1 MNLLVQN
8 NYLHSD
14 LGRFT
19 CAIGRA
25 GLTTNKIE
33 GDHKTPVGEFKFKK
47 IYYRKDKLGE
57 MIFQIPFAII
67 AENDGWCDD
76 PKSKLY
82 NQHVQFPFDASAERL
97 FRDDDLY
104 DIICVLN
111 YNTNP
116 IVPGKGSAIFLHI
129 CKPNFA
135 GTEGCVAIEK
145 KNILKLVNL
154 IDFNTKLIIKV

>member
-1 MNLLVQN
+1 VNLLVQN
-8 NYLHSD
+8 NYLYSD
-14 LGRFT
+14 LGQFA
-19 CAIGRA
+19 CAIGRG

-57 MIFQIPFAII
+57 MTFKIPYVII
-67 AENDGWCDD
+67 GENDGWCDD

-82 NQHVQFPFDASAERL
+82 NQHVQFPFDSSAEKL

-104 DIICVLN
+104 DLLCVINHNTDPII
-111 YNTNP
+111 
-116 IVPGKGSAIFLHI
+116 PGKGSAIFLHI
-129 CKPNFA
+129 SKPNFE

-145 KNILKLVNL
+145 ENIIELAKK
-154 IDFNTKLIIKV
+154 IDLTTRLIIKN

>member
-14 LGRFT
+14 LGRFA

-82 NQHVQFPFDASAERL
+82 NQHVQFPFDSSAEKL

-154 IDFNTKLIIKV
+154 IDFNTKLIIRV

>member
-47 IYYRKDKLGE
+47 IYYRKDRLGE
-57 MIFQIPFAII
+57 MLFKIPFAII
-67 AENDGWCDD
+67 EENDGWCDD

-82 NQHVQFPFDASAERL
+82 NQHIQFPFDASAERL

>member
-14 LGRFT
+14 LGRFV

-33 GDHKTPVGEFKFKK
+33 GDHKTPVCEFKFKK

-57 MIFQIPFAII
+57 MTFKIPFVII
-67 AENDGWCDD
+67 GENDGWCDD

-82 NQHVQFPFDASAERL
+82 NQHVQFPFDSSAEKL

-116 IVPGKGSAIFLHI
+116 IVPGKGSAIFLHVAH
-129 CKPNFA
+129 KDYR
-135 GTEGCVAIEK
+135 GTQGCVALS
-145 KNILKLVNL
+145 KNHLLEIAPQINKDTI
-154 IDFNTKLIIKV
+154 IDIKN

>member
-67 AENDGWCDD
+67 EENDGWCDD

-82 NQHVQFPFDASAERL
+82 NQHVQFPFDASAEKL

-104 DIICVLN
+104 DLLCVINHNTDPII
-111 YNTNP
+111 
-116 IVPGKGSAIFLHI
+116 PGKGSAIFLHI
-129 CKPNFA
+129 SKPNFE

-145 KNILKLVNL
+145 ENIIELAKK
-154 IDFNTKLIIKV
+154 IDLTTKLIIKN

>member
-14 LGRFT
+14 LGRFA
-19 CAIGRA
+19 CVIGRA

-57 MIFQIPFAII
+57 MTFKIPFVII
-67 AENDGWCDD
+67 GENDGWCDD

-82 NQHVQFPFDASAERL
+82 NQHVQFPFNASAERL

-154 IDFNTKLIIKV
+154 IDLNTKLIIKV

>member
-8 NYLHSD
+8 NYLYSD
-14 LGRFT
+14 LGRFS

-67 AENDGWCDD
+67 TENDGWCDD

-82 NQHVQFPFDASAERL
+82 NQHIQFPFEASAEKL

-129 CKPNFA
+129 CKSNLA

-154 IDFNTKLIIKV
+154 IDFNTKLIVNS

>member
-14 LGRFT
+14 LGRFA
-19 CAIGRA
+19 CAIGRD

-57 MIFQIPFAII
+57 MVSLIYLLQLLKKMMDGVMIQKANSTINILNFLLMQVLRNYSEMMIFMIYYVLLII
-67 AENDGWCDD
+67 TLTL
-76 PKSKLY
+76 LY
-82 NQHVQFPFDASAERL
+82 QEKEVQFFYILANQIL
-97 FRDDDLY
+97 M
-104 DIICVLN
+104 
-111 YNTNP
+111 
-116 IVPGKGSAIFLHI
+116 
-129 CKPNFA
+129 

-145 KNILKLVNL
+145 KILLN
-154 IDFNTKLIIKV
+154 

>member
-8 NYLHSD
+8 NYLYSD
-14 LGRFT
+14 LGQFA
-19 CAIGRA
+19 CAIGRG

-57 MIFQIPFAII
+57 MTFKIPFVII
-67 AENDGWCDD
+67 GENDGWCDD
-76 PKSKLY
+76 PKSKSY
-82 NQHVQFPFDASAERL
+82 NQHVQFPFDSSAEKL

-104 DIICVLN
+104 DLLCVINHNTDPII
-111 YNTNP
+111 
-116 IVPGKGSAIFLHI
+116 PGKGSAIFLHI
-129 CKPNFA
+129 SKPNFE

-145 KNILKLVNL
+145 ENIIELAKK
-154 IDFNTKLIIKV
+154 IDLTTKLIIKN

>member
-33 GDHKTPVGEFKFKK
+33 GDHKTPVGEFKFNK
-47 IYYRKDKLGE
+47 IYYRKDRLGE
-57 MIFQIPFAII
+57 MLFKIPFAII
-67 AENDGWCDD
+67 EENDGWCDD

-82 NQHVQFPFDASAERL
+82 NQHIQFPFDASAERL

>member
-1 MNLLVQN
+1 MKLLVQN
-8 NYLHSD
+8 NYLYSD
-14 LGRFT
+14 LGQFA
-19 CAIGRA
+19 CAIGRG

-57 MIFQIPFAII
+57 MTFKIPFVII
-67 AENDGWCDD
+67 GENDGWCDD

-82 NQHVQFPFDASAERL
+82 NQHIQFPFDSSAEKL

-104 DIICVLN
+104 DLLCVINHNTDPII
-111 YNTNP
+111 
-116 IVPGKGSAIFLHI
+116 PGKGSAIFLHI
-129 CKPNFA
+129 SKPNFE

-145 KNILKLVNL
+145 GNIIELAKK
-154 IDFNTKLIIKV
+154 IDVTTKLIIKD

>member
-14 LGRFT
+14 LGRFA
-19 CAIGRA
+19 CAVGRG
-25 GLTTNKIE
+25 GLTTNKVE

-47 IYYRKDKLGE
+47 IYYRKDRLGE
-57 MIFQIPFAII
+57 MIFQIPFATIR
-67 AENDGWCDD
+67 ENDGWCDD
-76 PKSKLY
+76 PKNKLY

>member
-14 LGRFT
+14 LGRFS

-67 AENDGWCDD
+67 TENDGWCDD

-82 NQHVQFPFDASAERL
+82 NQHIQFPFDASAEKL

-104 DIICVLN
+104 DLLCVIN
-111 YNTNP
+111 HNTDP
-116 IVPGKGSAIFLHI
+116 IVPGRGSAIFLHI
-129 CKPNFA
+129 SKPNFE

-145 KNILKLVNL
+145 ENIIELAKK
-154 IDFNTKLIIKV
+154 IDVRTKLIIKD

>member
-8 NYLHSD
+8 NYLNSD
-14 LGRFT
+14 LGRFA
-19 CAIGRA
+19 CAVGRA

-33 GDHKTPVGEFKFKK
+33 GDHKTPVGEFKFTK
-47 IYYRKDKLGE
+47 IYYRKDRLGE
-57 MIFQIPFAII
+57 MIFQIPFANIR
-67 AENDGWCDD
+67 ENDGWCDD

-82 NQHVQFPFDASAERL
+82 NQHIQFPFDASAERL

-145 KNILKLVNL
+145 KNILKLANL

>member
-14 LGRFT
+14 LGRFA
-19 CAIGRA
+19 CAVGRG
-25 GLTTNKIE
+25 GLTTNKVE

-47 IYYRKDKLGE
+47 IYYRKDRLGE
-57 MIFQIPFAII
+57 MIFQIPFATIR
-67 AENDGWCDD
+67 ENDGWCDD
-76 PKSKLY
+76 PKNKLY

-129 CKPNFA
+129 CKSNFA

>member
-1 MNLLVQN
+1 M
-8 NYLHSD
+8 
-14 LGRFT
+14 
-19 CAIGRA
+19 
-25 GLTTNKIE
+25 
-33 GDHKTPVGEFKFKK
+33 GEFSFK
-47 IYYRKDKLGE
+47 
-57 MIFQIPFAII
+57 IPFAVI
-67 AENDGWCDD
+67 EKNDGWCDD

-82 NQHVQFPFDASAERL
+82 NQHIKFPFDASAEKL

-154 IDFNTKLIIKV
+154 IDFNTK

>member
-14 LGRFT
+14 LGRFS

>member
-1 MNLLVQN
+1 VNLLVQN
-8 NYLHSD
+8 NYLYSD

-82 NQHVQFPFDASAERL
+82 NQHVQFPFDSSAEKL

-104 DIICVLN
+104 DLLCVINHNTDPII
-111 YNTNP
+111 
-116 IVPGKGSAIFLHI
+116 PGKGSAIFLHI
-129 CKPNFA
+129 SKPNFE

-145 KNILKLVNL
+145 ENIIELAKK
-154 IDFNTKLIIKV
+154 IDVTTKLIIKD

>member
-14 LGRFT
+14 LGRFA

-57 MIFQIPFAII
+57 MIFKIPFAII
-67 AENDGWCDD
+67 EENDGWCDD

-82 NQHVQFPFDASAERL
+82 NQHINFLLMQVLRNYSEMMIFM
-97 FRDDDLY
+97 
-104 DIICVLN
+104 ICYV
-111 YNTNP
+111 
-116 IVPGKGSAIFLHI
+116 
-129 CKPNFA
+129 
-135 GTEGCVAIEK
+135 
-145 KNILKLVNL
+145 
-154 IDFNTKLIIKV
+154 

>member
-8 NYLHSD
+8 NYLYSD
-14 LGRFT
+14 LGRFS

-82 NQHVQFPFDASAERL
+82 NQHVQFPFDSSAEKL

-104 DIICVLN
+104 DLLVVIN
-111 YNTNP
+111 HNTDP

-129 CKPNFA
+129 SKPNFE

-145 KNILKLVNL
+145 ENIIELAKE
-154 IDFNTKLIIKV
+154 IDLTTKLIIKN

>member
-14 LGRFT
+14 LGRFA
-19 CAIGRA
+19 CAVGRA

-47 IYYRKDKLGE
+47 IYYRKDRLGE

-67 AENDGWCDD
+67 RENDGWCDD

-154 IDFNTKLIIKV
+154 IDCNTKLIVKT

>member
-8 NYLHSD
+8 NYLYSD
-14 LGRFT
+14 LGQFA
-19 CAIGRA
+19 CAIGRG

-67 AENDGWCDD
+67 RENDGWCDD

-82 NQHVQFPFDASAERL
+82 NQHVQFPFDSSAEKL

-104 DIICVLN
+104 DLLCVINHNTDPII
-111 YNTNP
+111 
-116 IVPGKGSAIFLHI
+116 PGKGSAIFLHI
-129 CKPNFA
+129 SKPNFE

-145 KNILKLVNL
+145 ENIIELAKK
-154 IDFNTKLIIKV
+154 IDLTTRLIIKN

>member
-8 NYLHSD
+8 NFLHSD
-14 LGRFT
+14 LGRFA
-19 CAIGRA
+19 CAIGYG
-25 GLTTNKIE
+25 GLTANKIE

-57 MIFQIPFAII
+57 MTFKIPFVII
-67 AENDGWCDD
+67 GENDGWCDD

-82 NQHVQFPFDASAERL
+82 NQHVQFPFDSSAEKL

-104 DIICVLN
+104 DLLCVINHNTDPIIR
-111 YNTNP
+111 
-116 IVPGKGSAIFLHI
+116 GKGSAIFLHI
-129 CKPNFA
+129 SKPNFE

-145 KNILKLVNL
+145 ENIIELAKK
-154 IDFNTKLIIKV
+154 IDLTTRLIIKN

>member
-14 LGRFT
+14 LGRFA

-33 GDHKTPVGEFKFKK
+33 GDHKTPVGEFKFNK
-47 IYYRKDKLGE
+47 IYYRKDRLGE

-67 AENDGWCDD
+67 EENDGWCDD

-97 FRDDDLY
+97 FRDDGLY

-135 GTEGCVAIEK
+135 GTEGCVALEK

-154 IDFNTKLIIKV
+154 IDFNTKLIIRV